1 MLQMYLKPEYRVAV
15 LFAKPLVAI
24 NPEIKCNV
32 IITGVPGMNDPG
44 RKKDCTQS
52 QPTSK

>member
-32 IITGVPGMNDPG
+32 IITGMNDPG